1 VTHDVPLDCVTNLS
15 TPPCQGVQTVAN
27 NASNN
32 GTLSLSPSKK
42 QKRAPKKNSKCKA
55 AKEAGES
62 SATESATN
70 TAAPKVKKYVA
81 SYREVEVPGKHASD
95 RWAPCR
101 VKNTPDFGA
110 LEEEEDGEI
119 ALWEEVEV
127 SITITECG
135 RDLDIE
141 SALPRLS
148 EWARH
153 RASAHLVS
161 AERGF
166 SERNLHLQGIARLRM
181 RTDKPQGAA
190 QMCQKELLQALGWVG
205 DCKPKQGRVMV
216 RYLRGEGLHT
226 WWGMI
231 GYVIKNE
238 TADDYVEISN
248 GITEEDKRLGRQ
260 MYLRLGAGDLKNK
273 TALCPRNLFNKVR
286 H

>member
-1 VTHDVPLDCVTNLS
+1 MSAS
-15 TPPCQGVQTVAN
+15 TDAHTSSIAEAGPVSPPPAKKAKRVAKV
-27 NASNN
+27 A
-32 GTLSLSPSKK
+32 
-42 QKRAPKKNSKCKA
+42 KKNSKCKA
-55 AKEAGES
+55 AKAAGEDAA
-62 SATESATN
+62 SAAKPE
-70 TAAPKVKKYVA
+70 KVKKYVA
-81 SYREVEVPGKHASD
+81 SYREVDVPGKHAGD

-101 VKNTPDFGA
+101 IKNTPDFSA
-110 LEEEEDGEI
+110 AEEEEDGE
-119 ALWEEVEV
+119 AAMWEEFEV
-127 SITITECG
+127 SITITDCG
-135 RDLDIE
+135 RDLDTA
-141 SALPRLS
+141 SALPRIA
-148 EWARH
+148 EWAKN

-238 TADDYVEISN
+238 TADDYVEIAG
-248 GITEEDKRLGRQ
+248 GITEDDKRVGRQ

-273 TALCPRNLFNKVR
+273 TALCPRNLFNKVCCTTSWS
-286 H
+286 